1 MFRRIEARGYRC
13 LRSVGQS
20 IRPFEILIGSNA
32 SGKSTFLDV
41 IPFLGE
47 LVSVGLE
54 AAVER
59 RTSNFHDLVWGRNAD
74 SFELAVEALLP
85 TDRRG
90 TGPCSETHGF
100 PDAIRYEA
108 GVRLDT
114 STEKR
119 HIAIERVTF
128 RYEEVKGLPDPA
140 TEVVSRSGEFFHLFS
155 EMTHRRYDREQAH
168 RNYSV
173 LQMISDAEF
182 PATAWLRER
191 LRHAIKPVT
200 LSVEELRK
208 PSPPAPTDAS
218 DVKGSYLA
226 RSVAGLKSSSSGQ
239 FDAWLAHVQT
249 VLPDIKDIRT
259 QVREEDRHRYVMVD
273 YQNGVSVPSWM
284 VSDGTLR
291 LMALTLLTYAPDF
304 DGVYL
309 IEEPEN
315 GVHPVALQAI
325 YESLTSVYAGQ
336 VLVASHS
343 PVLLS
348 MAEPEQLLCFRKTP
362 EGAEIVR
369 GSEHRALRDWQ
380 GEVSLGMLAASG
392 VLG

>member
-1 MFRRIEARGYRC
+1 
-13 LRSVGQS
+13 
-20 IRPFEILIGSNA
+20 
-32 SGKSTFLDV
+32 
-41 IPFLGE
+41 
-47 LVSVGLE
+47 
-54 AAVER
+54 
-59 RTSNFHDLVWGRNAD
+59 
-74 SFELAVEALLP
+74 
-85 TDRRG
+85 
-90 TGPCSETHGF
+90 
-100 PDAIRYEA
+100 
-108 GVRLDT
+108 
-114 STEKR
+114 
-119 HIAIERVTF
+119 
-128 RYEEVKGLPDPA
+128 
-140 TEVVSRSGEFFHLFS
+140 
-155 EMTHRRYDREQAH
+155 
-168 RNYSV
+168 
-173 LQMISDAEF
+173 
-182 PATAWLRER
+182 
-191 LRHAIKPVT
+191 
-200 LSVEELRK
+200 
-208 PSPPAPTDAS
+208 
-218 DVKGSYLA
+218 
-226 RSVAGLKSSSSGQ
+226 
-239 FDAWLAHVQT
+239 
-249 VLPDIKDIRT
+249 
-259 QVREEDRHRYVMVD
+259 
-273 YQNGVSVPSWM
+273 M